1 MPPSDKLRLVA
12 RIWLKIKKEGV
23 IMVEGSGSI
32 TKSWL
37 DLMDHAEEWMK
48 DSEELL
54 LVQYKELEAVMKREN
69 MPTMKTFIDIYG
81 KILTNSFSLRTDR

>member
-1 MPPSDKLRLVA
+1 MWQLWRGL
-12 RIWLKIKKEGV
+12 KKEGV
-23 IMVEGSGSI
+23 NMVEGSCSI

-54 LVQYKELEAVMKREN
+54 LVQYNELEAVMRRED